1 MSIARNATELIGNTP
16 MVYLNRI
23 AKDLP
28 ATIAAKLEAY
38 NPGGSV
44 KDRISVSMI
53 EAAEKEGQIGE
64 KSIILEPTS
73 GNTGIALA
81 IVCAAKGYQCV
92 LTMPESMS
100 IERRSL
106 LIALGA
112 ELILTPA
119 AEGMK
124 GAISKAEELQN
135 KDKRYFI
142 PQQFNNPANP
152 AIHRKTTA
160 EEIWADTGGSIDI
173 LVCGVGTGG
182 TLSGVGEVIKAR
194 NPDLKI
200 IAVEPEA
207 SAVLSGGN
215 PAPHKIQGIGA
226 GFVPEVLEVPLI
238 DEIITVSDED
248 AMETSRKLMTQE
260 GLLVGISSGAAGFAA
275 LEVASRKENEDKLVV
290 CVLPD
295 LAERY
300 LSTALFDPNGDS
312 GDGAILSHF

>member
-275 LEVASRKENEDKLVV
+275 LEVASRKENKDKLVV

-300 LSTALFDPNGDS
+300 LSTTLFDHINNT
-312 GDGAILSHF
+312 

>member
-16 MVYLNRI
+16 MVYLNRL
-23 AKDLP
+23 AEDLP
-28 ATIAAKLEAY
+28 AAIAAKLEAY

-53 EAAEKEGQIGE
+53 EAAEKDGHIS
-64 KSIILEPTS
+64 KDSIILEPTS

-81 IVCAAKGYQCV
+81 IVCAAKGYKCV

-100 IERRSL
+100 MERRSL
-106 LIALGA
+106 LKALGA
-112 ELILTPA
+112 KIILTPA
-119 AEGMK
+119 AKGMK
-124 GAISKAEELQN
+124 GAVSKAEELQSE
-135 KDKRYFI
+135 DERYFM
-142 PQQFNNPANP
+142 PQQFNNQANP
-152 AIHRKTTA
+152 AIHRNTTA

-194 NPDLKI
+194 KPDLKI

-207 SAVLSGGN
+207 SPVISGGN
-215 PAPHKIQGIGA
+215 PAPHSIQGIGA
-226 GFVPEVLEVPLI
+226 GFVPEVLKVSLI

-248 AMETSRKLMTQE
+248 AMETSRKLMAQE

-275 LEVASRKENEDKLVV
+275 LEVASRKENKDKLVV

-300 LSTALFDPNGDS
+300 LSTTLFDHINNT
-312 GDGAILSHF
+312 

>member
-16 MVYLNRI
+16 MVYLNRL
-23 AKDLP
+23 AEDLP
-28 ATIAAKLEAY
+28 AAIAAKLEAY

-53 EAAEKEGQIGE
+53 EAAEKDGHIS
-64 KSIILEPTS
+64 KDSIILEPTS

-81 IVCAAKGYQCV
+81 IVCAAKGYKCV

-100 IERRSL
+100 MERRSL
-106 LIALGA
+106 LKALGA
-112 ELILTPA
+112 KIVLTPA
-119 AEGMK
+119 AKGMK
-124 GAISKAEELQN
+124 GAVSKAEELQSE
-135 KDKRYFI
+135 DERYFM

-152 AIHRKTTA
+152 AIHRNTTA

-194 NPDLKI
+194 KPDLKI

-207 SAVLSGGN
+207 SPVISGGN
-215 PAPHKIQGIGA
+215 PAPHSIQGIGA
-226 GFVPEVLEVPLI
+226 GFVPEVLKVSLI

-248 AMETSRKLMTQE
+248 AMETSRKLMAQE

-275 LEVASRKENEDKLVV
+275 LEVASRKENKDKLVV

-300 LSTALFDPNGDS
+300 LSTTLFDHINNT
-312 GDGAILSHF
+312 